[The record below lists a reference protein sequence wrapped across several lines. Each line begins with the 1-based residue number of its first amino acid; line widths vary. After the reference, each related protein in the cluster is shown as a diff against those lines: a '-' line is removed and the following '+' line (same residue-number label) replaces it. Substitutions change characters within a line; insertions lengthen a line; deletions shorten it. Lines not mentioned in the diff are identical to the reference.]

1 MEDDFVVLQNRT
13 AIVTGAASGIGRA
26 IALLFAEEGANVV
39 IADIDSKG
47 AEDAALN
54 IKKSG
59 GAAIAVT
66 ADVTKEEDIG
76 RIVDSAFKEYG
87 SLDILVNNAGIL
99 DNIKPAHEM
108 TDEIWERVFAV
119 NVTGPM
125 RAIRK
130 TLPLF
135 LEKGKG
141 IIINIASVG
150 GFFGARGGA
159 AYTASKHAL
168 VGLTK
173 SVGYHYAKNGV
184 RCNAIAPGNVNTNIK
199 YTLTDPSALGFEK
212 LMEGLGQSPR
222 YGEPEEIA
230 RVALYLAAD
239 DSRIIN
245 GTVIT
250 ADAGWTAY

>member
-1 MEDDFVVLQNRT
+1 MVLENKT

-26 IALLFAEEGANVV
+26 AALLFAGEGANVV
-39 IADIDSKG
+39 LADIDEQGVKE
-47 AEDAALN
+47 AERE
-54 IKKSG
+54 IKWNEGK
-59 GAAIAVT
+59 AIAVP
-66 ADVTKEEDIG
+66 ADVAKEADIG
-76 RIVDSAFKEYG
+76 RIIDAAFMKYG
-87 SLDILVNNAGIL
+87 TLDILVNNAGIL
-99 DNIKPAHEM
+99 DNMKPAGEM
-108 TDEIWERVFAV
+108 TDEVWERVFAV

-125 RAIRK
+125 RAIRRA
-130 TLPLF
+130 LPIF

-141 IIINIASVG
+141 NIINIASVG
-150 GFFGARGGA
+150 GLFGARGGA

-184 RCNAIAPGNVNTNIK
+184 RCNAIAPGNVNTNIRN
-199 YTLTDPSALGFEK
+199 TLTDPSAAGFGK
-212 LMEGLGQSPR
+212 LMEGLGLCPK

-230 RVALYLAAD
+230 RIALFLASD
-239 DSRIIN
+239 DSRMIN